1 MNPREEE
8 IIEIP
13 SSPNRN
19 PAATSGQSSAD
30 IDYGKYRPSNSSS
43 EFFARNDVFLLM
55 LGLAVSVDPLFFYI
69 PILNKDLKCIRLDK
83 KLTPV
88 VLSLLLFT
96 YIFYVLDIIFQLRAI
111 HEAVRREDQAARRED
126 GIAKG
131 WSRSYVLAKKI
142 WGSCLLIDILGV
154 APIPLV
160 FIRSFAKIMRG
171 SRSIRMFLNFL
182 LVLQYMTRVL
192 RFDDFRKKL
201 EKDITKTSPK
211 KCVKGVFRFWIRSAF
226 ICFKFI
232 LASHVGTGYQVFV

>member
-19 PAATSGQSSAD
+19 PAATTGQSSAD

-43 EFFARNDVFLLM
+43 EFFAGNDVFLLM

-69 PILNKDLKCIRLDK
+69 PILNKDMKCIRLDK

-142 WGSCLLIDILGV
+142 WGSCLLIDNFGCCSYSTCIYSLFCKNNEGLEV
-154 APIPLV
+154 YEDVSELPSCAAIHDP
-160 FIRSFAKIMRG
+160 G
-171 SRSIRMFLNFL
+171 STL
-182 LVLQYMTRVL
+182 
-192 RFDDFRKKL
+192 
-201 EKDITKTSPK
+201 
-211 KCVKGVFRFWIRSAF
+211 
-226 ICFKFI
+226 
-232 LASHVGTGYQVFV
+232 